1 MGASVGEHSSGPAM
15 TNGQDV
21 KEISRPTG
29 TEFGDH
35 AILEWAYQTVLGPGY
50 TAHSGP
56 HTHADHID
64 HRPAGLET
72 LRRCI

>member
-1 MGASVGEHSSGPAM
+1 MGAPVGEHSSGPAV

-21 KEISRPTG
+21 KEMSGPAG
-29 TEFGDH
+29 TAFGDH
-35 AILEWAYQTVLGPGY
+35 AILKWAYQTVLGPGY
-50 TAHSGP
+50 TACSGP

-72 LRRCI
+72 LWRRI